1 MLTRSRFFL
10 LAALLTLLLFN
21 PSFARTIVV
30 HPGESIR
37 AALAHAKS
45 GDRIQ
50 VMPGVYHEGA
60 AGDLN
65 AITVNTSGIDLVGL
79 STPNRPVVLETTGG
93 QSFGIWVSPSDSMGP
108 GPQSD
113 PEHPP
118 CGVSAARIHG
128 FALSGFTVRG
138 FAEDGVHLAC
148 VDDFTLK
155 TNVVHG
161 NGVYGFFPVVSRR
174 GRISENVVF
183 DTASDAG
190 IYVGQSDDVLIEAND
205 VHDNLLGIEVEN
217 SRDCSV
223 VANHVHGN
231 TLGIVVDLMP
241 FLEIGTQQDT
251 LVSLNSVHDNNR
263 PNTAEPDDA
272 LAALP
277 SGIGILLV
285 AADTTRVTRNAVT
298 GNQYLGIGVVSFC
311 LEASL
316 LGLPCD
322 GLDIEPQPDGNRIFG
337 NLVQGNGAVPV
348 ADPLLDAFRADLAWD
363 GSGNGNCWKSN
374 LVGTSVPPVLPPC

>member
-1 MLTRSRFFL
+1 MLMRLRFFL
-10 LAALLTLLLFN
+10 IALPTVLFCTT
-21 PSFARTIVV
+21 SFARTIVV
-30 HPGESIR
+30 HPGETIR
-37 AALAHAKS
+37 AALTQAKS

-50 VMPGVYHEGA
+50 VLPGVYREGA

-65 AITVNTSGIDLVGL
+65 AITINLSGIHIVGL
-79 STPNRPVVLETTGG
+79 SSPSRPVVLENAGG
-93 QSFGIWVSPSDSMGP
+93 QSFGIWVSPSDSTGP
-108 GPQSD
+108 APQSN

-118 CGVSAARIHG
+118 CGLSSARISG
-128 FALSGFTVRG
+128 FSLSGFTVKG
-138 FAEDGVHLAC
+138 FAGDGVHLAC

-155 TNVVHG
+155 NNIVDG
-161 NGVYGFFPVVSRR
+161 NGVYGFFPVASRD
-174 GRISENVVF
+174 GRISENIVVN
-183 DTASDAG
+183 TASDAG
-190 IYVGQSDDVLIEAND
+190 IYVGQSDNVSIEAND

-217 SRDCSV
+217 SRNCSV
-223 VANHVHGN
+223 IRNHVDRN

-241 FLEIGTQQDT
+241 FLEVGTQRNT
-251 LVSLNSVHDNNR
+251 LVTLNTVHDNNR
-263 PNTAEPDDA
+263 PNTAEPDDP

-285 AADTTRVTRNAVT
+285 AADTTSVTRNAVT

-322 GLDIEPQPDGNRIFG
+322 VLDIDPQPDGNRIFG
-337 NLVQGNGAVPV
+337 NVVQGNGAVPV

-363 GSGNGNCWKSN
+363 GTGTGNCWKSN
-374 LVGTSVPPVLPPC
+374 WVGTTVPTVLPPC